1 MTMNVSM
8 RSVHRRPV
16 YEVFS
21 GWYTES
27 TPNNRMSLSLRCGI
41 LSEVAWALDR
51 LCRLCM
57 NEQFLFRTIP
67 GLIDGL
73 FDWPE
78 WYATEGYKN
87 WAEEKVLFS
96 PPRELVQKH
105 RYALESLFV
114 MRNAALNDTNS
125 LDLACHTH
133 TMPLLLNT
141 LLNLEPNRDEDVE
154 FVLYILDIF
163 QILAP
168 NITIHANLS
177 PSQNPL
183 PPVLDIL
190 RNTTNRSMII
200 STLTALTALFS
211 NPSNSSQLAQDSPAL
226 TAAIRYLP
234 LFVDTPLVEACLNY
248 LYVQISH
255 PALAR
260 AFLLHPE
267 MPSVLKILSSFILHE
282 QGLVQENLSLDVT
295 GSVHT
300 VASTATHMKDHE
312 LTQEELDRLLELT
325 EPERCY
331 EWCVHLGLAI

>member
-1 MTMNVSM
+1 M
-8 RSVHRRPV
+8 
-16 YEVFS
+16 EVFS

-27 TPNNRMSLSLRCGI
+27 TPNNRMSLSLRSGI

-78 WYATEGYKN
+78 WYATEGYKD
-87 WAEEKVLFS
+87 WAEESILFS

-114 MRNAALNDTNS
+114 MRNAALNETNS
-125 LDLACHTH
+125 RDLARHTH

-141 LLNLEPNRDEDVE
+141 LFNLEPNRDEDVE
-154 FVLYILDIF
+154 FVLYVLDIF

-168 NITIHANLS
+168 SMTIYANL

-183 PPVLDIL
+183 PPILNIL

-200 STLTALTALFS
+200 SALTALTALFS
-211 NPSNSSQLAQDSPAL
+211 NPSNGSQLTQDSPAL
-226 TAAIRYLP
+226 AAAIRYLP
-234 LFVDTPLVEACLNY
+234 LFVDIPLVDACLDY
-248 LYVQISH
+248 LYVQVSH

-260 AFLLHPE
+260 AFLLHSE

-282 QGLVQENLSLDVT
+282 QTLVQESLNLDVT

-300 VASTATHMKDHE
+300 VASTATHTKDHE

-331 EWCVHLGLAI
+331 QWCVYRGLVT